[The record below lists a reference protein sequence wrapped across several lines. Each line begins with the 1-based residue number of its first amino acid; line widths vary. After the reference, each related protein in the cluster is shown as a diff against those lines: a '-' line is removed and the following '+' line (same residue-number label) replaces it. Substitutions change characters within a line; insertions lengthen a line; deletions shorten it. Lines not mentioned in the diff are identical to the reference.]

1 MSDWQF
7 VARRTE
13 YNRNVVRV
21 RVPPGANDSEVLEY
35 AKKVGADSAPFGY
48 EMRRYGEEVEVAFYT
63 D

>member
-21 RVPPGANDSEVLEY
+21 RVPPGATQRDIVEY
-35 AKKVGADSAPFGY
+35 AEQVGPDSNPFGC
-48 EMRRYGEEVEVAFYT
+48 EVRRYGEEVEVAFYT

>member
-7 VARRTE
+7 IARRTE

-48 EMRRYGEEVEVAFYT
+48 EMRRYGAEVEVAFYT